1 MSCDHTNTCSCG
13 CCEGVEVTTPLLI
26 DNEAGLSE
34 VAFRV
39 GTHGSFKKS
48 MLAGISGST
57 RLKDFTSRK
66 DDDPGIALT
75 DAWAVVLD
83 VLTFYQA
90 RIIQEGFLRTSI
102 ERLSLVELARHI
114 SYKPKPG
121 VAAGVWLS
129 FFLDESPGAPTEAT
143 ISNKTKAQSI
153 PGQDETAQLFETIES
168 IVGKTRWNA
177 IRPAITETQPLSKGC
192 TGMYLEG
199 TSTQL
204 QIGDTIL
211 MVGSERFSDP
221 GSERWDL
228 RTIADVIADQKSN
241 KTFITWREGLG
252 HENPYTYPGSNAK
265 VYALRQRAS
274 LFGYNA
280 PDPGFLILKEVLI
293 LVMLNMLLSGAIF

>member
-129 FFLDESPGAPTEAT
+129 S
-143 ISNKTKAQSI
+143 SSMN
-153 PGQDETAQLFETIES
+153 
-168 IVGKTRWNA
+168 
-177 IRPAITETQPLSKGC
+177 
-192 TGMYLEG
+192 
-199 TSTQL
+199 
-204 QIGDTIL
+204 
-211 MVGSERFSDP
+211 
-221 GSERWDL
+221 L
-228 RTIADVIADQKSN
+228 RV
-241 KTFITWREGLG
+241 
-252 HENPYTYPGSNAK
+252 
-265 VYALRQRAS
+265 LRQRQ
-274 LFGYNA
+274 L
-280 PDPGFLILKEVLI
+280 FLIKQKRRAYQVRMKLPSYSKL
-293 LVMLNMLLSGAIF
+293 LNPLLEKRGGMPFDLR